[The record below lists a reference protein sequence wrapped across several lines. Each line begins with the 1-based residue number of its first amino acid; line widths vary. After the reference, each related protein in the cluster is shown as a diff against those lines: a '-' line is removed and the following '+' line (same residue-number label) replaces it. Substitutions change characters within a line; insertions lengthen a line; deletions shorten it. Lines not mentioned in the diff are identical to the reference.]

1 LGVFNLKL
9 EMILLMKPTKVGFV
23 ILNMNAEV
31 EDQFIK
37 ENIAIIYN
45 III

>member
-1 LGVFNLKL
+1 
-9 EMILLMKPTKVGFV
+9 MKPTNVGFV
-23 ILNMNAEV
+23 ILKVSAEV

>member
-1 LGVFNLKL
+1 
-9 EMILLMKPTKVGFV
+9 MKPTEVGFV
-23 ILNMNAEV
+23 ILNTSKEV

>member
-1 LGVFNLKL
+1 MWVLSF
-9 EMILLMKPTKVGFV
+9 
-23 ILNMNAEV
+23 LNMSDEV

>member
-1 LGVFNLKL
+1 LDVFNLKL
-9 EMILLMKPTKVGFV
+9 EVILLLKPTEVGFV
-23 ILNMNAEV
+23 ILNMSDEF
-31 EDQFIK
+31 EDHFIK